1 MNKKKYVP
9 PCIRVVHRVHMPL
22 LQVTSA
28 QSQEVNWCLLGF
40 SEKDEDR

>member
-9 PCIRVVHRVHMPL
+9 PCIRVVHRVRMPL

-28 QSQEVNWCLLGF
+28 QSHDVNWHSQGF
-40 SEKDEDR
+40 NDSDKDR